1 MTMDLVPVD
10 LLQTF
15 VAVADAGSFT
25 GAARVLGVRQSTV
38 SQQIQRL
45 EQRIGRRCIDR
56 STHRMA
62 LTADG
67 EALLAHARSI
77 LDGHARLQTYLSAVP
92 LRGRLRL
99 GACEDFV
106 LSALP
111 DVLAAFARRHPDVDL
126 ELRAGLSE
134 NLYEAFDA
142 GLLDLIFVKQRE
154 GDRRGTVAWEEPIVW
169 SAHPDFR
176 IDPEAPLPLLLY
188 PPPSVTR
195 TRAIEVLER
204 AGQTWRVAF
213 TSAGLTG
220 LSAAARAGI
229 GLLPHSARLLPPGL
243 VVQPTRSGLPELPRI
258 RFVVIGPGGSN
269 PVVEALMTT
278 ILQWSSF

>member
-56 STHRMA
+56 STHSMA

-77 LDGHARLQTYLSAVP
+77 LDGHARQQTYLSAVP

-169 SAHPDFR
+169 SAHPEFR

-195 TRAIEVLER
+195 TRAIEALER
-204 AGQTWRVAF
+204 AGRTWRVAF

-258 RFVVIGPGGSN
+258 RFVVIGPSGSN
-269 PVVEALMTT
+269 PVVEALVTT

>member
-169 SAHPDFR
+169 SAHPEFR

-195 TRAIEVLER
+195 TRAIEALER
-204 AGQTWRVAF
+204 AGRTWRVAF

-258 RFVVIGPGGSN
+258 RFVVIGPSGSN
-269 PVVEALMTT
+269 PVVEALVTT

>member
-1 MTMDLVPVD
+1 MDLVPVD

-169 SAHPDFR
+169 SAHPEFR

-195 TRAIEVLER
+195 TRAIEALER
-204 AGQTWRVAF
+204 AGRTWRVAF

-258 RFVVIGPGGSN
+258 RFVVIGPSGSN
-269 PVVEALMTT
+269 PVVEALVTT